1 MNDAENKDISME
13 TPSSEEEKLKF
24 KFTVPERKRA
34 LERLQK
40 FKYIMDDPDY
50 QKLKEIKRHGSTDT
64 YKHSVRVAMIAAAM
78 AERMGEDPDAAMRAG
93 LLHDYCHLDYNLK
106 GEEKKK
112 AKEEANAGLYCYYH
126 PKNAAENA
134 QRFSLTERELDAI
147 RTHMFPLGPMP
158 KSTLGWIIRMADME
172 AGTEETML
180 SKRTKKT
187 DDAKPEKES
196 PQSPDKE

>member
-1 MNDAENKDISME
+1 MSDAEKNN
-13 TPSSEEEKLKF
+13 TPQEEEKLKF
-24 KFTVPERKRA
+24 KFTIPERKRA

-40 FKYIMDDPDY
+40 FKYILEDPDY
-50 QKLKEIKRHGSTDT
+50 LKLKKVKRHGTTDT

-112 AKEEANAGLYCYYH
+112 AKAEANAGLYCYYH

-134 QRFSLTERELDAI
+134 KRFNLSERELEAI
-147 RTHMFPLGPMP
+147 KTHMFPLGPMP

-172 AGTEETML
+172 AGTEESFL
-180 SKRTKKT
+180 APRTKPDSSADT
-187 DDAKPEKES
+187 QKPDSTGES
-196 PQSPDKE
+196 QK